1 MLETCKGLLANQIEA
16 ALCTL
21 GLCIDCCPAAAWN
34 APVGNLAFCQ
44 VAFHTLF
51 FADYYLGQNEDTFGQ
66 QPFHLT
72 NADFFLDY
80 EELQPRQQRLL
91 YDQAAIQAYLGHCRE
106 KAKTAIAADTADSL
120 SRPCGFARK
129 SFSRAELHVYNI
141 RHIQHHAAQLSLRL
155 RLDAGVDIPWI
166 GSGWRDCGA

>member
-1 MLETCKGLLANQIEA
+1 MLDTFKQLLANQFEA

-21 GLCIDCCPAAAWN
+21 GLCIDRCPVATWN

-51 FADYYLGQNEDTFGQ
+51 FADYYRGQSEDSFRQ
-66 QPFHLT
+66 QPFHLD
-72 NADFFLDY
+72 NADLFRDY

-91 YDQAAIQAYLGHCRE
+91 YDQPSIKAYVGHCR
-106 KAKTAIAADTADSL
+106 AKGGAAIGAESADSL
-120 SRPCGFARK
+120 SGPCGFARK
-129 SFSRAELHVYNI
+129 SFFRAELYVYNI

-155 RLDAGVDIPWI
+155 RLDADVSIPWV
-166 GSGWRDCGA
+166 GSGWREFTA